1 MNNGGASSHAD
12 TLIGQWKVIYM
23 GGIPGYYGIKGRS
36 YISLLHEGFYITSD
50 QIGVHYFSYGQ
61 VLNWNI
67 VKERS
72 AFATASSNAS
82 FGPRHIRIE
91 YIDAQGE
98 KNVILL
104 EMVQSVFL
112 PKSAKH
118 CQIMMAT
125 MAQHGI
131 FEKFYRAPQH

>member
-1 MNNGGASSHAD
+1 MNNGGTSSHAD

-36 YISLLHEGFYITSD
+36 YISLLHEGFYITSN
-50 QIGVHYFSYGQ
+50 QIGMHYFSYGQ

-91 YIDAQGE
+91 YIDAQGA

-104 EMVQSVFL
+104 EMV
-112 PKSAKH
+112 
-118 CQIMMAT
+118 
-125 MAQHGI
+125 
-131 FEKFYRAPQH
+131 